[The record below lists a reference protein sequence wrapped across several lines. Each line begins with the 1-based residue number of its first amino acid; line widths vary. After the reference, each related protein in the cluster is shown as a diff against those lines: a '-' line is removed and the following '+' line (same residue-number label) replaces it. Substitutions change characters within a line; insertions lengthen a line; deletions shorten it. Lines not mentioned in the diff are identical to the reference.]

1 MNVETIW
8 EAPPPK
14 KTGRRLGGER
24 ARWLAVLKEHPG
36 QWAKWP
42 RPTANGATTWFRK
55 HGCEVAMRMIAGSDP
70 KRFDLYVR
78 YVGQDGAT

>member
-1 MNVETIW
+1 MSVEIIW

-14 KTGRRLGGER
+14 QTARRL
-24 ARWLAVLKEHPG
+24 WLAALKEHPG

-42 RPTANGATTWFRK
+42 RPTANGGTTWFKR

>member
-1 MNVETIW
+1 MNVEPVW
-8 EAPPPK
+8 EAPQPK
-14 KTGRRLGGER
+14 QRGGGAR
-24 ARWLAVLKEHPG
+24 VRWLAVLKAHPG

-42 RPTANGATTWFRK
+42 RPTANGATWFKR

-70 KRFDLYVR
+70 KRFDLYAR